1 VRRITGVC
9 RSVAGWR
16 AVRADYGGRAGA
28 SLVVVVVAAK
38 LVIEADPCQS
48 RAQAAAEQRQVAA
61 KQGTRIK
68 NALGRAVHVGYPDSH

>member
-1 VRRITGVC
+1 VRRIAVVC
-9 RSVAGWR
+9 RSVAGGR
-16 AVRADYGGRAGA
+16 AVRADCGGRAGA
-28 SLVVVVVAAK
+28 SLVVVVAAK